1 MNFASRLALALVA
14 TLVLAAS
21 PAFAAPGDAPVSA
34 AAAHADGISGVG
46 IGAGIG
52 AGLTLLGAGVGI
64 GLIGWAA
71 LSGIARQ
78 PEAAGTIQVN
88 MIVLAALVEGAA
100 IISLL
105 VICFA
110 LVGKIPAVTG

>member
-1 MNFASRLALALVA
+1 MTLRSLCAMLA
-14 TLVLAAS
+14 VLAVSTIAGAAE
-21 PAFAAPGDAPVSA
+21 PAAVAPNHG
-34 AAAHADGISGVG
+34 GIG

-52 AGLTLLGAGVGI
+52 AGLTLIGAGLGI
-64 GLIGWAA
+64 GLVGWAA

-78 PEAAGTIQVN
+78 PEAKGPIQVN
-88 MIVLAALVEGAA
+88 MIVLAALVEGVA

-110 LVGKIPAVTG
+110 LVGKIPGIQ